1 MIVWAGYVAANWPPE
16 SKLIWSG
23 VEVGLRVQSGG
34 AGFQK
39 CAVATERNPC
49 AAAMINYEHGPDKSR
64 FSWDPLTTLVAV
76 RVSYRH
82 PTREAHC
89 ALFISSHAFAGSISE
104 FTPRTKSR
112 ERRARCCGLQGAAA
126 ASTAECTDCAGA
138 NHIDPSNGSNRW
150 VPGPR
155 TNQT

>member
-1 MIVWAGYVAANWPPE
+1 MILWAGYVAANWPPE

-76 RVSYRH
+76 RVSRQH
-82 PTREAHC
+82 PDTR
-89 ALFISSHAFAGSISE
+89 SSLRFVDFKATF
-104 FTPRTKSR
+104 
-112 ERRARCCGLQGAAA
+112 CGK
-126 ASTAECTDCAGA
+126 
-138 NHIDPSNGSNRW
+138 HF
-150 VPGPR
+150 
-155 TNQT
+155 

>member
-1 MIVWAGYVAANWPPE
+1 MILWAGYVAANWPPE

-76 RVSYRH
+76 RVST
-82 PTREAHC
+82 PTPEAHC
-89 ALFISSHAFAGSISE
+89 AFLISSHAFVGSICSLQ
-104 FTPRTKSR
+104 TKSR
-112 ERRARCCGLQGAAA
+112 
-126 ASTAECTDCAGA
+126 D
-138 NHIDPSNGSNRW
+138 
-150 VPGPR
+150 
-155 TNQT
+155 

>member
-1 MIVWAGYVAANWPPE
+1 MILWAGYVAANWPPE

-76 RVSYRH
+76 RVRPPPALRH
-82 PTREAHC
+82 QNLTALCSFQATLLREAFV
-89 ALFISSHAFAGSISE
+89 LSKQSLEIE
-104 FTPRTKSR
+104 
-112 ERRARCCGLQGAAA
+112 
-126 ASTAECTDCAGA
+126 
-138 NHIDPSNGSNRW
+138 
-150 VPGPR
+150 
-155 TNQT
+155 

>member
-1 MIVWAGYVAANWPPE
+1 MILRAGYVAANWPPE

-76 RVSYRH
+76 RVRPPPALRH
-82 PTREAHC
+82 QKLT
-89 ALFISSHAFAGSISE
+89 ALSSFQATLEHLFALSKQSVEIE
-104 FTPRTKSR
+104 
-112 ERRARCCGLQGAAA
+112 
-126 ASTAECTDCAGA
+126 
-138 NHIDPSNGSNRW
+138 
-150 VPGPR
+150 
-155 TNQT
+155 